1 MSLVM
6 NENEW
11 ARDMI
16 LRRDLGN
23 KKFETLTRVARYY
36 LESGF
41 SKREVRRLLD
51 AFVVQCDPE
60 ASLPL
65 YAEMLDSAIKSA
77 LKRKSVNIESI
88 GVTAKEL
95 KEIAKSDQRQ
105 SRRLAFTLLVLA
117 KYYDQFKPNNDH
129 WVGTK
134 DSDIMKMANISTS
147 IKRQSAMY
155 NHLNKLGLVQFSKQV
170 DNISTRVTFV
180 DDGDPV
186 LVITDLRN
194 LGYQYM
200 KYCGEDLYFV
210 CENCGITDKRRTVR
224 GRNQKYCIDCATK
237 IRTKQNV
244 DAVMASYYNIR

>member
-16 LRRDLGN
+16 LRRDLGT
-23 KKFETLTRVARYY
+23 KKYETLTRVARYY

-51 AFVVQCDPE
+51 AFVIQCDPE

-65 YAEMLDSAIKSA
+65 YSDMLDNVMKSA

-88 GVTAKEL
+88 TITKTEL
-95 KEIAKSDQRQ
+95 EAIAKSDQRQ

-129 WVGTK
+129 WVGVK

-180 DDGDPV
+180 DNGEPAMK
-186 LVITDLRN
+186 ITDLRN

-200 KYCGEDLYFV
+200 MYCGEDLYFV
-210 CENCGITDKRRTVR
+210 CECCGITDKRRTVR
-224 GRNQKYCIDCATK
+224 GRSQKYCIDCATK

-244 DAVMASYYNIR
+244 DAVMAAYYNGR

>member
-16 LRRDLGN
+16 LRRDLGT
-23 KKFETLTRVARYY
+23 KKYETLTRVARYY

-51 AFVVQCDPE
+51 AFVIQCDPE

-65 YAEMLDSAIKSA
+65 YSDMLDNVMKSA

-88 GVTAKEL
+88 TITKTEL
-95 KEIAKSDQRQ
+95 EAIAKSDQRQ

-129 WVGTK
+129 WVGAK

-180 DDGDPV
+180 DNGEPAMK
-186 LVITDLRN
+186 ITDLRN

-200 KYCGEDLYFV
+200 MHCGEDLYFV
-210 CENCGITDKRRTVR
+210 CECCGVTDKRRTVR
-224 GRNQKYCIDCATK
+224 GRSQKYCVDCATK

-244 DAVMASYYNIR
+244 DAVMAAYYNGR

>member
-16 LRRDLGN
+16 LRRDLGT
-23 KKFETLTRVARYY
+23 KKYETLTRVARYY

-51 AFVVQCDPE
+51 AFVIQCDPE

-65 YAEMLDSAIKSA
+65 YSDMLDNVMKSA

-88 GVTAKEL
+88 TITKTEL
-95 KEIAKSDQRQ
+95 EAIAKSDQRQ

-180 DDGDPV
+180 DNGEPAMK
-186 LVITDLRN
+186 ITDLRN

-200 KYCGEDLYFV
+200 MYCGEDLYFV
-210 CENCGITDKRRTVR
+210 CECCGITDKRRTVR
-224 GRNQKYCIDCATK
+224 GRSQKYCIDCATK

-244 DAVMASYYNIR
+244 DAVMAAYYNGR

>member
-6 NENEW
+6 NESEW

-16 LRRDLGN
+16 LRRDLGT
-23 KKFETLTRVARYY
+23 KKYETLTRVARYY

-51 AFVVQCDPE
+51 AFVLQCDPE

-65 YAEMLDSAIKSA
+65 YSDMLDSVMKSA
-77 LKRKSVNIESI
+77 QKRKSVNIESI
-88 GVTAKEL
+88 GITAKEL
-95 KEIAKSDQRQ
+95 ATIATSDQRQ
-105 SRRLAFTLLVLA
+105 SRRLAFVLLVLA
-117 KYYDQFKPNNDH
+117 KYYDIVKPNNDH

-134 DSDIMKMANISTS
+134 DSEIMKMANISTS

-155 NHLNKLGLVQFSKQV
+155 NHLNQLGLVQFSKQV

-186 LVITDLRN
+186 LLITDLRN

-200 KYCGEDLYFV
+200 KYCGDDGYFV
-210 CENCGITDKRRTVR
+210 CENCGITEKRRTVR
-224 GRNQKYCIDCATK
+224 GRVQKYCLDCATK

-244 DAVMASYYNIR
+244 DAVMASYYNNR

>member
-1 MSLVM
+1 MSIVM

-16 LRRDLGN
+16 LRRDLGKN
-23 KKFETLTRVARYY
+23 SFETLTRVARYY

-41 SKREVRRLLD
+41 DKREVRKLLD
-51 AFVVQCDPE
+51 AFVIQCDPE

-65 YAEMLDSAIKSA
+65 YSGMLDDA
-77 LKRKSVNIESI
+77 LKRAMKRPSI
-88 GVTAKEL
+88 NVETIPVTEKEL
-95 KEIAKSDQRQ
+95 EAIATSDQRQ

-117 KYYDQFKPNNDH
+117 KYLDQFKPNNDH
-129 WVGTK
+129 WVGIK

-147 IKRQSAMY
+147 IKRQSSMY

-180 DDGDPV
+180 DDGEPV
-186 LVITDLRN
+186 LLITDLRN
-194 LGYQYM
+194 LGYQYL
-200 KYCGEDLYFV
+200 KYCGEDQYFV
-210 CENCGITDKRRTVR
+210 CENCGITEKRRTVH
-224 GRNQKYCIDCATK
+224 GRAQKYCIDCATK

-244 DAVMASYYNIR
+244 DAVMAAYYMNR